1 MNRYVIAFINLFDF
15 HLDQMIIEA
24 KSPTEAIIQYLRDVR
39 QWEMEDCEELTVE
52 ELRALVSECDCSITY
67 VQV

>member
-1 MNRYVIAFINLFDF
+1 MA
-15 HLDQMIIEA
+15 M
-24 KSPTEAIIQYLRDVR
+24 AIIQYLRDAR
-39 QWEMEDCEELTVE
+39 QWEMEDCEDLTVE